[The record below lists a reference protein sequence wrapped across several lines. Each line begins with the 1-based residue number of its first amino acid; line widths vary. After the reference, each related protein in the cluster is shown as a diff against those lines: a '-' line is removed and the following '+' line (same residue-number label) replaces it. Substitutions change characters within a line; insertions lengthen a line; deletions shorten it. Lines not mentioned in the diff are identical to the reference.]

1 MIQSVNI
8 ADSDTVYAERT
19 YSWWPLCISKDVV
32 KLVTSQVQMFNTIGG
47 DLYLTQV
54 YY

>member
-1 MIQSVNI
+1 M
-8 ADSDTVYAERT
+8 ALKRT
-19 YSWWPLCISKDVV
+19 YSTPLRLTSWWPPCISKDVV